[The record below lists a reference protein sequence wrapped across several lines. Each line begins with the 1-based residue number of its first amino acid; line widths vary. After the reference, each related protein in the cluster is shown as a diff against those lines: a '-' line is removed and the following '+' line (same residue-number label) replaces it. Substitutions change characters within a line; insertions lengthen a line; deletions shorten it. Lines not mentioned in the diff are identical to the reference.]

1 MDRYALV
8 APIYDLCTA
17 VLTGGAIW
25 RSRVCQLEV
34 LEPGQHVLFAGG
46 GTGRAAVEAAR
57 RGLRVTLVDRS
68 PAMLARARRR
78 AARAGVTVT
87 CIEADLATW
96 FPPSPW
102 TPSARTTCS
111 TCSTRAR
118 CCASANAWCST
129 SNKAVGCSWPTS
141 AHRKAPPGIACCSGC
156 TTGSRSTA
164 VRF

>member
-1 MDRYALV
+1 MHRRR
-8 APIYDLCTA
+8 P
-17 VLTGGAIW
+17 GGAIW

-87 CIEADLATW
+87 CIEADYNRLLE
-96 FPPSPW
+96 PR
-102 TPSARTTCS
+102 TPSARTTRS

-118 CCASANAWCST
+118 CCACANA
-129 SNKAVGCSWPTS
+129 
-141 AHRKAPPGIACCSGC
+141 
-156 TTGSRSTA
+156 
-164 VRF
+164 